1 MRQCFGDIVAFLKK
15 LRGRKRTLRELG
27 DKVLILKWNAK
38 IKEKIAI
45 SAALVVSC

>member
-1 MRQCFGDIVAFLKK
+1 MRQCFGDIVASLKK
-15 LRGRKRTLRELG
+15 LRGRKRTLRELR